1 MNIDAKIFKKILAI
15 WIQQYIKRITHHH
28 GHMGFISGM
37 QGFFNIWKA
46 VWYTTSKN
54 KNHTIITIDAEK
66 DFDKIQNS
74 LIIKKKKKT
83 PLHSVYTYGWFMLQF
98 DRKQQNSVKQLSFNL
113 KIN

>member
-74 LIIKKKKKT
+74 LMIKKKK
-83 PLHSVYTYGWFMLQF
+83 H
-98 DRKQQNSVKQLSFNL
+98 LSTLCIPMDDLCCSLTENN
-113 KIN
+113 KIL